1 MGENPPFS
9 DFHPY
14 EKNVS
19 MCVVSLSSGYGG
31 PDLGSDRRWK
41 CSLSYPSMP
50 PPVMRLLWES
60 LTRITCLGL
69 RIPIDP
75 HFHTCILVFILM
87 SNPNTFCSYFRRL
100 LRPAFQVSAL
110 WTKWS
115 WWITLCPSWVSEWKC
130 WTFFPQEVC
139 DTVDGRDPAPVDVVY
154 LTVYEVLPLSQVFVW
169 DFFHQQYCHG
179 MIFPSK
185 IGPFL

>member
-1 MGENPPFS
+1 MKRMFL
-9 DFHPY
+9 
-14 EKNVS
+14 
-19 MCVVSLSSGYGG
+19 CVLSPCPGVTG
-31 PDLGSDRRWK
+31 PDLGCFAPFVSFNATA
-41 CSLSYPSMP
+41 SHAT
-50 PPVMRLLWES
+50 LWES

-69 RIPIDP
+69 GIPIDP

-87 SNPNTFCSYFRRL
+87 SNPNTFCSHFTRL

-115 WWITLCPSWVSEWKC
+115 WWITLCLSWVSEWKC

-154 LTVYEVLPLSQVFVW
+154 LTVYEVLALSQVFVW

-179 MIFPSK
+179 MIFPYK